1 MPTMIN
7 IAPMTGLKYFRCFTI
22 LLIIPVAFVK
32 KAPVIRNGTPN
43 PNEYASN
50 ELYAAP
56 GDVAANVNIL
66 PRIGPTQGVQ
76 PAANAAPN
84 TNEVI

>member
-1 MPTMIN
+1 M
-7 IAPMTGLKYFRCFTI
+7 ARLS
-22 LLIIPVAFVK
+22 
-32 KAPVIRNGTPN
+32 

-56 GDVAANVNIL
+56 GDVAANANIL

-76 PAANAAPN
+76 PASKCDSKH
-84 TNEVI
+84 E